1 MISDADDSLK
11 KKSFASIDNLYSDA
25 APKSD
30 VLNEINSSGFK
41 PTAFQPSALKEKSAP
56 VMVDLTEK
64 TYAGNPPPKDDEMA
78 DSIFHPNLLLENKS
92 DKLNRWVKKLFAYR
106 QKALFNGD
114 LQT

>member
-1 MISDADDSLK
+1 MRYVYPINCSVNKLLFS
-11 KKSFASIDNLYSDA
+11 SSGDA

-78 DSIFHPNLLLENKS
+78 DSIFHPNVSAIFDASPL
-92 DKLNRWVKKLFAYR
+92 
-106 QKALFNGD
+106 
-114 LQT
+114 